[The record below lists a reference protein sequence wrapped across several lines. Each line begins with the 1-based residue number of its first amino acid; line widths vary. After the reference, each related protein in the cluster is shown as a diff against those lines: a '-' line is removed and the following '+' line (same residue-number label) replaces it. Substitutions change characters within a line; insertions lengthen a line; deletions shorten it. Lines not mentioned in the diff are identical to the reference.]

1 MCPRHRPQGDW
12 FCPLCVA
19 QGITTKPQPLPL
31 QPKQVRRAALRCQ
44 PAVLTCLRLM
54 ACAQPGCMPHR
65 LRAGAGLPACLA
77 EHTPPFHLRLLS
89 MQVTALKPLKASKSR
104 PGSSSKLSKA
114 ARESGGGGGASASQ
128 GGTPAAAP
136 KAGGGGGGTGRV
148 HMAAPTAP
156 RAPRLGR
163 QGGGARSNK
172 NKRLFEG
179 EEGALVNGQKL
190 YYRTTQV
197 GLFC

>member
-1 MCPRHRPQGDW
+1 MAWATQ
-12 FCPLCVA
+12 L
-19 QGITTKPQPLPL
+19 
-31 QPKQVRRAALRCQ
+31 
-44 PAVLTCLRLM
+44 LTCSPVASTLN
-54 ACAQPGCMPHR
+54 
-65 LRAGAGLPACLA
+65 
-77 EHTPPFHLRLLS
+77 PP
-89 MQVTALKPLKASKSR
+89 QVAALKPLKASKSR
-104 PGSSSKLSKA
+104 PGSSSKLSKM
-114 ARESGGGGGASASQ
+114 ARESSGGGGASQ

-136 KAGGGGGGTGRV
+136 KAGGGGGGGGGGTGRV

-163 QGGGARSNK
+163 PGVRSNK

-197 GLFC
+197 GAGAGLE